1 MKALHRAAKAVLLL
15 IVTLIGLSVAASL
28 AQAQIQ
34 RCGSLADVL
43 ADLSRAYNET
53 IVWEGT
59 IGPRQKLI
67 LTSAPDG
74 ATWTALVV
82 QGTVAC
88 GLVSGKGTSGQ
99 VRPAGEDI

>member
-1 MKALHRAAKAVLLL
+1 MKAIFRPTCLLL
-15 IVTLIGLSVAASL
+15 FLVMGFATLTAAT
-28 AQAQIQ
+28 AQAQMR

-43 ADLSRAYNET
+43 ADLSRAFQET

-59 IGPRQKLI
+59 IGPRQKLV
-67 LTSAPDG
+67 LTAAADG

-82 QGTVAC
+82 EGAVAC
-88 GLVSGKGTSGQ
+88 LLTAGRGTSGA